1 MTLNKKNPKA
11 LDSWKKLQSNFKN
24 LFQKNLSEYFD
35 EDINRVKNFSIQWK
49 SFYVDYSKNLI
60 DQSTLQLLVQLA
72 KESGLKKGISSYF
85 KGEKINETED
95 RAVLHTVLRQ
105 KSTDA
110 LICNDKNVINDVSEV
125 NNKMFSFANKIISG
139 KWKGYTGKPINHVV
153 NIGIGGSDLGPA
165 MVTEA
170 LQYYRN
176 HLAITFVSNIE
187 GDHVEEVIKKI
198 DPEKTLFII
207 VSKSFTTEETLSNAY
222 TLRKWF
228 LKHAPENA
236 VSKQFIAVSTNLEK
250 VNSFGISKEN
260 IFPMNDWVG
269 GRFSLWSSVGLS
281 ICLAVGPDNFQK
293 LLSGAGEMDYHFRS
307 ADFKENIPVILA
319 LITIWYNN
327 FWELKLRQSFL
338 IPNTLKISLPIFSKA
353 SWKVTEK
360 GLIEMEN
367 L

>member
-35 EDINRVKNFSIQWK
+35 EDINRVKNLSIHWK

-110 LICNDKNVINDVSEV
+110 LICNDKNAVNDVSEV

-198 DPEKTLFII
+198 DPEKTLFIV
-207 VSKSFTTEETLSNAY
+207 VSKSFTTEETLCNAY
-222 TLRKWF
+222 TLR
-228 LKHAPENA
+228 L
-236 VSKQFIAVSTNLEK
+236 
-250 VNSFGISKEN
+250 
-260 IFPMNDWVG
+260 
-269 GRFSLWSSVGLS
+269 SL
-281 ICLAVGPDNFQK
+281 I
-293 LLSGAGEMDYHFRS
+293 H
-307 ADFKENIPVILA
+307 I
-319 LITIWYNN
+319 
-327 FWELKLRQSFL
+327 
-338 IPNTLKISLPIFSKA
+338 
-353 SWKVTEK
+353 
-360 GLIEMEN
+360 
-367 L
+367 